1 MGIPINSNSSG
12 MRQKMFLDS
21 ETILKFFL
29 GTDDKIDTL
38 IKCKGTEIEM
48 LTYDYNLYEALG
60 SLKPYDEFKMN
71 RLIKFLEVVDIIS
84 YRKNRNADK
93 PILRDERVEAL
104 RAIALNK
111 DKIQNSAKDDNKDS
125 N

>member
-1 MGIPINSNSSG
+1 MEIPINSNSSG